1 MQEVLYCEHLKD
13 FLESNFHLSSVVKL
27 DACHPEDFF
36 FFFAVA
42 FTIDFSFKSG
52 FNKNMAEFQH

>member
-36 FFFAVA
+36 FFAVA

>member
-13 FLESNFHLSSVVKL
+13 FHESNFHLSSVVKL

-36 FFFAVA
+36 FLL
-42 FTIDFSFKSG
+42 
-52 FNKNMAEFQH
+52 